1 MPGDVADDAAV
12 DRCVATTREGAAA
25 TGREVTLLAEAPV
38 AWPSGAHVRVD
49 RLDDEARAGIERSA
63 DFAAGI
69 GSPVLTIHLFAP
81 QDPAEYRAGRTL
93 DEDEVQRFLDHFAGV
108 CTARGVTPLIE
119 NVPPVLR
126 MRTGGV
132 FLSPLGGHWADML
145 AWRDRVPAL
154 GFTLD
159 TSHAAL
165 FRAFVAAYPGLFGLF
180 GDEGLELERYV
191 EELAPG
197 TEVAHVSDA
206 SGVLGEGLPYGTGE
220 LDLDPVTRRVGALVP
235 YIVAEIN
242 EPDPAHSPAMKAGYR
257 EVERALA
264 LKSVPWRRPV
274 RRLPGEEFDWPAV
287 VGRRDP
293 VPAVLELEQRFAGS
307 RVVLTGGAGS
317 IGRGLAT
324 FLDGLRPERITLL
337 DSHEASLAAD
347 RRARLARASVRFEH
361 ALCDVRDRERVQE
374 EMNHARPDVLVH
386 LAAYKHVDW
395 AERYPEEFVATNLE
409 GSWNVIDAAV
419 TAGARTIVV
428 ASTDKAALATSS
440 YGRTKR
446 LMEQLAAAAAA
457 RHSVE
462 AIAVRLVNVL
472 GTAGSASDLFR
483 RQALADVPFT
493 ITDPDMRRFWMTQ
506 AHAASMLA
514 HGVLLAADGERL
526 ATAADPAELSV
537 GELASRIWR
546 QAGRGGEPE
555 SELVGVRAG
564 EVMTE
569 VLHGPDEA
577 LGPEVHQGVAAI
589 TGPGPDAAALLAQI
603 DAPPRVRRAAWVA
616 LLREP
621 SAAP

>member
-1 MPGDVADDAAV
+1 
-12 DRCVATTREGAAA
+12 
-25 TGREVTLLAEAPV
+25 
-38 AWPSGAHVRVD
+38 
-49 RLDDEARAGIERSA
+49 
-63 DFAAGI
+63 
-69 GSPVLTIHLFAP
+69 
-81 QDPAEYRAGRTL
+81 
-93 DEDEVQRFLDHFAGV
+93 
-108 CTARGVTPLIE
+108 
-119 NVPPVLR
+119 
-126 MRTGGV
+126 
-132 FLSPLGGHWADML
+132 
-145 AWRDRVPAL
+145 
-154 GFTLD
+154 
-159 TSHAAL
+159 
-165 FRAFVAAYPGLFGLF
+165 
-180 GDEGLELERYV
+180 
-191 EELAPG
+191 
-197 TEVAHVSDA
+197 
-206 SGVLGEGLPYGTGE
+206 
-220 LDLDPVTRRVGALVP
+220 
-235 YIVAEIN
+235 
-242 EPDPAHSPAMKAGYR
+242 MKAGYR

-264 LKSVPWRRPV
+264 LEPVPWRRPV

-293 VPAVLELEQRFAGS
+293 VPAVLELEERFAGS

-374 EMNHARPDVLVH
+374 EMHHARPDVLIH

-395 AERYPEEFVATNLE
+395 AERHPEEFVATNLE

-419 TAGARTIVV
+419 AAGARTIVV

-514 HGVLLAADGERL
+514 HGVLLAGDGERL

-546 QAGRGGEPE
+546 QADRGGEPE

-564 EVMTE
+564 EVMAE

-589 TGPGPDAAALLAQI
+589 TGPGPDAAALLAQV
-603 DAPPRVRRAAWVA
+603 DAPQRVRRAAWVA